1 MKGNTYWEN
10 YTSRN
15 KRVKPRRI
23 WHPYQQQMFIFDYFD
38 KLPIQ
43 WLQWLRFSRYKAP
56 TVQELVDDE
65 KRLARI
71 KKLVKLRGEELEYK
85 KASSE
90 NAMVGNMFSE
100 LQKVENQEANE
111 KAIQEKAIA
120 DAEREKDK
128 VHS

>member
-1 MKGNTYWEN
+1 
-10 YTSRN
+10 
-15 KRVKPRRI
+15 
-23 WHPYQQQMFIFDYFD
+23 MFIFDYFD